1 VIRSSCCIWVGRKMT
16 CVERGRVAARFAFNG
31 CTKVLKQI
39 IRSRMTATHV
49 VRVRKGLHVRV
60 NVILGA
66 KPQTIVFQNAK
77 SADNSIIQF
86 SHHASNVSQTAVLLL
101 LIQSFFLARSFLL
114 DTLIN
119 SLLSSARLRIT
130 FALLRARSSRLER
143 QALVH
148 PK

>member
-1 VIRSSCCIWVGRKMT
+1 MT

-101 LIQSFFLARSFLL
+101 RSFLL